1 MAYNWYK
8 EIFTYNSWCKTEIPI
23 PITLPFNKLFFTTK
37 RELDRIKYI
46 KPKYVN
52 VEPIEFKLS
61 EKTRKL
67 ICHYAEY
74 TGLTESQ
81 VLEETL
87 TNLLEDKDFIQ
98 HIKGLRNN
106 VRIKRELGIFDE

>member
-1 MAYNWYK
+1 MV
-8 EIFTYNSWCKTEIPI
+8 
-23 PITLPFNKLFFTTK
+23 
-37 RELDRIKYI
+37 RIKFI

-52 VEPIEFKLS
+52 VESIEYRLS
-61 EKTRKL
+61 EKTRKI

-81 VLEETL
+81 VLEETQI
-87 TNLLEDKDFIQ
+87 NLIEDKDFIK

>member
-1 MAYNWYK
+1 MK
-8 EIFTYNSWCKTEIPI
+8 F
-23 PITLPFNKLFFTTK
+23 
-37 RELDRIKYI
+37 I
-46 KPKYVN
+46 KPKYQN
-52 VEPIEFKLS
+52 VESAEFKLS

-87 TNLLEDKDFIQ
+87 SGLVEDADFIK